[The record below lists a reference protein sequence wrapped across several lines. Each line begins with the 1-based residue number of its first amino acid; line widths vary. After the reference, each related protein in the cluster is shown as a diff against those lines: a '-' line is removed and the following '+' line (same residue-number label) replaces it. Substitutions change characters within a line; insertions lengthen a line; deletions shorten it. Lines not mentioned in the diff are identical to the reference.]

1 MSLKSTILLYLFL
14 LCNISCVKNTIDKET
29 VKTLDVQRY
38 MGKWFEIARLDYHF
52 EHNLVGSTVEYT
64 LKPDSTIEVVT
75 CGYCDD
81 FSGPCV
87 KARGI
92 ARQVDPRCPG
102 KMKIT
107 YFWKFYAEYN
117 ILEID
122 ERHYRY
128 ALIGSDTPRY
138 LWLLS
143 RTPHLSHDTL
153 RHLLDC
159 ARRRGYDVSML
170 KWVKQKDRLPDEQGN
185 GGFPA
190 EL

>member
-1 MSLKSTILLYLFL
+1 MSLKLTILLYLFL
-14 LCNISCVKNTIDKET
+14 LCNTSCIENTINKET

-38 MGKWFEIARLDYHF
+38 MGKWFEIARFDYHF

-64 LKPDSTIEVVT
+64 LLPDSTIEVVT

-92 ARQVDPRCPG
+92 ARPDPDCPG
-102 KMKIT
+102 KMKIS
-107 YFWKFYAEYN
+107 YLWKFYAEYN

-122 ERHYRY
+122 ELNYGY
-128 ALIGSDTPRY
+128 ALVGSNTRHY
-138 LWLLS
+138 LWLIS
-143 RTPHLSHDTL
+143 RTPHLPQDTL
-153 RHLLDC
+153 RHLLNC
-159 ARRRGYDVSML
+159 AKRRGYDISML
-170 KWVKQKDRLPDEQGN
+170 KWVKQKRDTLHSPANQA
-185 GGFPA
+185 FPA